1 MVVKQPT
8 LAKVILRKQG
18 NKKYKGWKIGMNV
31 CRYEAPEEKKL
42 DKEPR
47 RDKKNAGHNLQRL
60 IQQTSEFL
68 KPPVLGDIERKL
80 LIDNNEKYK
89 ESGYVSE
96 EVSALFF
103 KWSPT

>member
-1 MVVKQPT
+1 
-8 LAKVILRKQG
+8 
-18 NKKYKGWKIGMNV
+18 
-31 CRYEAPEEKKL
+31 
-42 DKEPR
+42 
-47 RDKKNAGHNLQRL
+47 
-60 IQQTSEFL
+60 L

-89 ESGYVSE
+89 ESGYFSE